1 MATQFLK
8 STDTHSDIIRP
19 LGKTMVQVN
28 PSSAAQRFVLQQ
40 ARAELSDAELAHAD
54 NAGEWADMTARTDAL
69 AFSQTRRTE
78 VVEMSK
84 GFAYRL
90 FRYEGSAGAT
100 AYHAAISTWTRRM
113 PGTR

>member
-8 STDTHSDIIRP
+8 STDTHSDIFRP

-28 PSSAAQRFVLQQ
+28 TSSTAQRFVLQQ
-40 ARAELSDAELAHAD
+40 ARGTLTNAELADVD
-54 NAGEWADMTARTDAL
+54 NADEWADMTARTDEA
-69 AFSQTRRTE
+69 AFSHTRRTAALDL
-78 VVEMSK
+78 SA

-90 FRYEGSAGAT
+90 FRYAGSAGAT
-100 AYHAAISTWTRRM
+100 AHYSAISTWTRRM